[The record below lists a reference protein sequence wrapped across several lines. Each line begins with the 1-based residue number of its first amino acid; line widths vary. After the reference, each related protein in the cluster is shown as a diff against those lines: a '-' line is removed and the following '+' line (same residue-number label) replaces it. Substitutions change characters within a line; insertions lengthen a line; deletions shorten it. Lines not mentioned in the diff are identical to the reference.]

1 VNAAGACGIIAAE
14 EGSHMVTLYVG
25 GKKVEWTEAAQRFT
39 EPSAEAEPIE
49 LRDDTGKVVARI
61 KIELA
66 ENDPDWVKAITPEE
80 IERRMAGEFLTFD
93 ELKQRLGWK

>member
-1 VNAAGACGIIAAE
+1 
-14 EGSHMVTLYVG
+14 MVTLYVG
-25 GKKVEWTEAAQRFT
+25 GQKVEWADAAKRFT
-39 EPSAEAEPIE
+39 EPSVEGTPVE
-49 LRDDTGKVVARI
+49 LRDAAGHVVARI

-80 IERRMAGEFLTFD
+80 IERRMAGEFITFD